1 MNIISVNT
9 MGGLGNVLF
18 QISVA
23 YSVSLRDNMTLI
35 VDSNNHHG
43 AHYGISK
50 YTNNILRNLNF
61 SNTHLNFPIFGENG
75 HHYNEI
81 PKFNSNVKLNGYF
94 QSEKYFKQ
102 YRNEI
107 INLFSPT
114 NEIVSKLTDKY
125 GNILNG
131 VTTSI
136 HIRRGDYLGLTNY
149 HPVLPINYY
158 EESVNLVGKNTN
170 FLIFSDDIE
179 WCETNFDFIP
189 NKIFIKD
196 IEDFEELYLMSM
208 CSNNIIAN
216 STFSWWGAWLNQN
229 KNKIVISPKTWFG
242 QSLSNL
248 ETTDIYCEN
257 WVKI

>member
-23 YSVSLRDNMTLI
+23 YSVSLRDNMKLI

-114 NEIVSKLTDKY
+114 NEIVSKLT
-125 GNILNG
+125 ILN
-131 VTTSI
+131 
-136 HIRRGDYLGLTNY
+136 Y
-149 HPVLPINYY
+149 
-158 EESVNLVGKNTN
+158 
-170 FLIFSDDIE
+170 
-179 WCETNFDFIP
+179 
-189 NKIFIKD
+189 
-196 IEDFEELYLMSM
+196 
-208 CSNNIIAN
+208 
-216 STFSWWGAWLNQN
+216 
-229 KNKIVISPKTWFG
+229 
-242 QSLSNL
+242 
-248 ETTDIYCEN
+248 
-257 WVKI
+257 